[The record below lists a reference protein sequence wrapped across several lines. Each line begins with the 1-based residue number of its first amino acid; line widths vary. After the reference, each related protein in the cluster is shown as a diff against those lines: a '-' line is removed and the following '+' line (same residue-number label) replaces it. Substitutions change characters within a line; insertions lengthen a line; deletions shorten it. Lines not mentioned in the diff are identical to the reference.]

1 MGALLSPAPVSERSD
16 RLFFAL
22 FPDAEAAAQIAA
34 QAQRIAAERGLNTPL
49 AAERFYVTLHHLG
62 DYDTLPQSILANAF
76 VAGAALQMAP
86 FTVTFDNAGSFKR
99 GERSGPLV
107 LRSSDEA
114 DVTTLQRS
122 LGFEMKRTGLG
133 NWVRGAF
140 TPHVTLL
147 YDDIDCEEIPIAPIS
162 WTVREVTLVHS
173 LLGRTRHVKLA
184 KWALRG

>member
-1 MGALLSPAPVSERSD
+1 MGALLSPPPVSERPD

-22 FPDAEAAAQIAA
+22 FPDARSAAQIAE
-34 QAQRIAAERGLNTPL
+34 QAQKIASARGLKAPL
-49 AAERFYVTLHHLG
+49 AAERFHVTLHHLG

-76 VAGAALQMAP
+76 VAGAALQVAP
-86 FTVTFDNAGSFKR
+86 FTLTFDTAGSFH
-99 GERSGPLV
+99 GGPLV
-107 LRSSDEA
+107 LRTSDESGVNA
-114 DVTTLQRS
+114 LQRS

-147 YDDIDCEEIPIAPIS
+147 HDDLAFDEVRIEPIG

-184 KWALRG
+184 KWALKG